1 MKRSFPPLINPNS
14 RILIL
19 GTMPGEKSL
28 ACQQYYGNKQNQFWR
43 ILYRVFQRE
52 YSEDYETRKS
62 LLMEFDIAL
71 WDVLYSCEREGSL
84 DSKIKE
90 AKANDINE
98 LILAYP
104 KLKTIVFSS
113 KNAEKFFYKYLCEK
127 PDVEYVTL
135 PSPSGAHASMRLQEK
150 IEHWKIIT
158 QL

>member
-1 MKRSFPPLINPNS
+1 MKQSFPPLINPNS

-52 YSEDYETRKS
+52 YSEDYEARKS
-62 LLMEFDIAL
+62 LLIEFDIAL
-71 WDVLYSCEREGSL
+71 WDVLRSCEREGSL
-84 DSKIKE
+84 DSKIKH
-90 AKANDINE
+90 ATANDIHD
-98 LILAYP
+98 LIQTYP
-104 KLKTIVFSS
+104 KLTTIVFSS
-113 KNAEKFFYKYLCEK
+113 KNAEKFFYKYLSEI

-135 PSPSGAHASMRLQEK
+135 PSPSGAHASMRLEEK
-150 IEHWKIIT
+150 VEHWKKIS